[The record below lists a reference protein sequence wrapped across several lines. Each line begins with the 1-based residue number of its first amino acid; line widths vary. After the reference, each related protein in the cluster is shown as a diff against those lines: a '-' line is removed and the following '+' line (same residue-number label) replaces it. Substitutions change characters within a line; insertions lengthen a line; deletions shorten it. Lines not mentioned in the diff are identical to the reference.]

1 MLRLRC
7 TSRELVNMAS
17 LSGQVERQPV
27 CRKEDCSPFDI
38 GTVYKG
44 IASFSDAEK
53 FRFIESVW
61 KPDLLFE
68 FPASKETS
76 GKQRK
81 FRQEWLVKYPWLVY
95 SKYLDGAFC
104 LPCVCFG
111 MECGRNGAKLDKLFR
126 SPLTFWTTAC
136 SRMESHAS
144 GKSEIHK
151 FSVMAMQNFLSEM
164 RRQTTPIDQQLN
176 RLIQAQIDE
185 NREKMKSIVKTVIFC
200 GQNNIPLRGKR
211 DDNPD
216 DRNLQGNFQALLEFR
231 IDSGDL
237 KLKEHLENAPR
248 NATYRSKTI
257 QNEIIETVGNY
268 ISSKIIAEVKQSRMF
283 SVMADE
289 AADVSNKENLSLVLR
304 YVDSSKNIREEF
316 VGFYLCGEE
325 TTGNAIK
332 ELIINT
338 VRDLGLTMDN
348 CRGQSYDGAG
358 NMAGRY
364 VGASTLIQNQFP
376 KAIYVHCMNH
386 RLNLCV
392 ADTCS
397 LSMVQNMMGTVRKLS
412 EFFSNSPKRQH
423 HLVDKIKE
431 LLPNSNHRILI
442 DVCRTRWIA
451 RIDGLDRIVE
461 LLVPVLSTLEDV
473 QLNKDKNGVV
483 RAGTWNPKSRDDAR
497 SLLNAVTFGFIVTL
511 VIVKYILNLTRPA
524 TVKLQSE
531 EMDILKA
538 EQEITT
544 LQNALKDMQT
554 NIEGHHH
561 RLFDEAVQLSQKVG
575 LEPSRPRIVQRQI
588 FRSNCP
594 ASNPEAYYRINLT
607 QVFLDHCLQQLQS
620 RFPQGAYVYF
630 KGFSVIP
637 SVLLKTPST
646 WKAQIQ
652 EFCHHYARDLPNVV
666 GLPAELELWQRI
678 WTEKKE
684 KAEDIPEKIANTLKS
699 VDPVSFPN
707 IFTILKILA
716 TIPVTSCSCERSISC
731 LRYLKNYLR
740 ATMGEERLNGLA
752 LMHAHRDIPLDLDEI
767 INLFASLHPRRMRM
781 ANILCSDS
789 RDD

>member
-1 MLRLRC
+1 
-7 TSRELVNMAS
+7 MAS
-17 LSGQVERQPV
+17 LLSTERQPV

-38 GTVYKG
+38 GTVYRV
-44 IASFSDAEK
+44 IASFTDTEK

-95 SKYLDGAFC
+95 SKYLDGALC

-136 SRMESHAS
+136 GRFDSHAS
-144 GKSEIHK
+144 GKSEIHQ
-151 FSVMAMQNFLSEM
+151 FSVIAMQNFLAAM
-164 RRQTTPIDQQLN
+164 RRQTAPIDQQLN
-176 RLIQAQIDE
+176 RLMQAQIDE

-216 DRNLQGNFQALLEFR
+216 NSNLQGNFQALLEFR
-231 IDSGDL
+231 IDSGDV

-268 ISSKIIAEVKQSRMF
+268 ISSKIIAEVKQTRMF

-316 VGFYLCGEE
+316 VGFRLCGEE

-332 ELIINT
+332 ELIINS

-364 VGASTLIQNQFP
+364 VGASTLIQHQFP
-376 KAIYVHCMNH
+376 KAINYVHCMNH

-397 LSMVQNMMGTVRKLS
+397 LAMVQNMMGTVRKLS
-412 EFFSNSPKRQH
+412 EFFSNSPKRQS

-442 DVCRTRWIA
+442 DVCRTQWIA

-473 QLNKDKNGVV
+473 QLNMGKNGVV
-483 RAGTWNPKSRDDAR
+483 RAGTWNPKTVGMMHGLYSML
-497 SLLNAVTFGFIVTL
+497 SLL
-511 VIVKYILNLTRPA
+511 
-524 TVKLQSE
+524 
-531 EMDILKA
+531 D
-538 EQEITT
+538 
-544 LQNALKDMQT
+544 
-554 NIEGHHH
+554 
-561 RLFDEAVQLSQKVG
+561 
-575 LEPSRPRIVQRQI
+575 
-588 FRSNCP
+588 
-594 ASNPEAYYRINLT
+594 
-607 QVFLDHCLQQLQS
+607 
-620 RFPQGAYVYF
+620 
-630 KGFSVIP
+630 
-637 SVLLKTPST
+637 LL
-646 WKAQIQ
+646 
-652 EFCHHYARDLPNVV
+652 
-666 GLPAELELWQRI
+666 
-678 WTEKKE
+678 
-684 KAEDIPEKIANTLKS
+684 
-699 VDPVSFPN
+699 
-707 IFTILKILA
+707 
-716 TIPVTSCSCERSISC
+716 
-731 LRYLKNYLR
+731 
-740 ATMGEERLNGLA
+740 
-752 LMHAHRDIPLDLDEI
+752 
-767 INLFASLHPRRMRM
+767 
-781 ANILCSDS
+781 
-789 RDD
+789 

>member
-386 RLNLCV
+386 RLNQC
-392 ADTCS
+392 TG
-397 LSMVQNMMGTVRKLS
+397 N
-412 EFFSNSPKRQH
+412 
-423 HLVDKIKE
+423 
-431 LLPNSNHRILI
+431 
-442 DVCRTRWIA
+442 
-451 RIDGLDRIVE
+451 
-461 LLVPVLSTLEDV
+461 
-473 QLNKDKNGVV
+473 
-483 RAGTWNPKSRDDAR
+483 R
-497 SLLNAVTFGFIVTL
+497 S
-511 VIVKYILNLTRPA
+511 
-524 TVKLQSE
+524 
-531 EMDILKA
+531 
-538 EQEITT
+538 
-544 LQNALKDMQT
+544 
-554 NIEGHHH
+554 
-561 RLFDEAVQLSQKVG
+561 
-575 LEPSRPRIVQRQI
+575 
-588 FRSNCP
+588 C
-594 ASNPEAYYRINLT
+594 
-607 QVFLDHCLQQLQS
+607 
-620 RFPQGAYVYF
+620 
-630 KGFSVIP
+630 
-637 SVLLKTPST
+637 
-646 WKAQIQ
+646 
-652 EFCHHYARDLPNVV
+652 
-666 GLPAELELWQRI
+666 
-678 WTEKKE
+678 
-684 KAEDIPEKIANTLKS
+684 
-699 VDPVSFPN
+699 
-707 IFTILKILA
+707 
-716 TIPVTSCSCERSISC
+716 
-731 LRYLKNYLR
+731 
-740 ATMGEERLNGLA
+740 
-752 LMHAHRDIPLDLDEI
+752 
-767 INLFASLHPRRMRM
+767 
-781 ANILCSDS
+781 
-789 RDD
+789 